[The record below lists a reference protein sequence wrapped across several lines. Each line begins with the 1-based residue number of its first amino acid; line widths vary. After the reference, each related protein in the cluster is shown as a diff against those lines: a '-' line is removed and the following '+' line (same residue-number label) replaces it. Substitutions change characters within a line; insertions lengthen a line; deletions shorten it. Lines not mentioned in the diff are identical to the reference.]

1 MAGPPCTERPSTSGQ
16 RLPRQIKGADG
27 EGEGRGRWSRPH
39 LPENVPE
46 HFRDLS
52 SHCSLLSPVSH
63 LVSHSGDLGSLDRPS
78 LGRGTQGNLRPQV
91 PRSDQEE
98 PGSGSASPACR
109 ALGDGRG
116 HTVSTVQGTPGP
128 AAPSPGAEDDTP
140 ATLHKGLCGSYHRP
154 VLAAHALPP
163 HQQGPWLREAHPVL
177 LLWLH
182 SLAWLPTTT

>member
-16 RLPRQIKGADG
+16 GPPGRIKGADG
-27 EGEGRGRWSRPH
+27 EGEGRGRQSRPH
-39 LPENVPE
+39 LPENVSE
-46 HFRDLS
+46 YFCDLS
-52 SHCSLLSPVSH
+52 SRCSLLSPVSH

-91 PRSDQEE
+91 PRSVQEE
-98 PGSGSASPACR
+98 PGSGSASLACR
-109 ALGDGRG
+109 ALGDGGG
-116 HTVSTVQGTPGP
+116 HTVSTVQCTLGP

-140 ATLHKGLCGSYHRP
+140 ATPHKGLCSSHHRP

-163 HQQGPWLREAHPVL
+163 QQQAPRLREAHPLL

-182 SLAWLPTTT
+182 SLDWLPTTT